1 MLKQIFCTLAGLI
14 VLSISQTV
22 MAADWP
28 MWRNNTARSGATSEP
43 LPDELSLKWSRQLP
57 APQIAWPNESRL
69 HFDASYEPIV
79 LGKQMFV
86 GSPNDGSVTAYD
98 TESGSQNW
106 KFYTEGPVR
115 LAPVAWNGKVIF
127 GSDDG
132 NLYCVAAMDGKLL
145 WKVSGAPAER
155 ADYRHLG
162 NNRLVSY
169 WPVRGAP
176 VLSEGVVYFGAGI
189 WPTMGVFVH
198 AVNAETGKLIW
209 TNGDS
214 HALQNVRIDHNYLN
228 ESGISPQ
235 GYMLVVGEKLV
246 VPNGRSMPARFDKK
260 TGKLLY
266 FVQGYRNGD
275 SRVVA
280 NEELLLV
287 GETGVVNLADGREI
301 GNRWVA
307 AGKEAPKAWDFGKV
321 DKFEG
326 PLFPYKMFP
335 ACTFRS
341 VLDAGTAYGMHQST
355 LYAYDV
361 NNGTV
366 SLYDKKF
373 SNRDIKPARW
383 DIPTQWKF
391 DTKISPAKT
400 TTRTMIKAG
409 NRFYSHVDN
418 TLVAINVPT
427 EKTGSPKLAWKK
439 SLKSRPSSLVAADE
453 KLFVVTED
461 GTIHCYGKKTEQ
473 VLTYE
478 FASQELPNRN
488 DRWTTEATEILQTT
502 GATEGYALVLGLSN
516 GRLVEELLRHSKLNV
531 IAVDANVQKVNALRD
546 KLAAHETYSSRL
558 QAVVGNPFHFP
569 FPPYLANLI
578 VSENLSTADFGSA
591 KTISNLFNALRP
603 YGGLACLSLS
613 DKQQA
618 AFAKS
623 IIEAKIEKAESQQAG
638 RFTTLKRVGSLP
650 GSSNWTHE
658 TGDAARSFFS
668 KDERVKAPLGVL
680 WYGDGRDHG
689 FYKRKDYGHGVKP
702 QVAGGRLFAL
712 QIASRTLH
720 SVDVYTG
727 RLLWTRKVG
736 GSMRYA
742 SMENEVYLADERK
755 CLVLNAATGEPVA
768 TYTVDVGKEETVPVS
783 VTDIRVTDDII
794 LFAVRFNKENAISKG
809 RWNSSMLVALDRKT
823 GKQLWKRPANQR
835 YNTAAIAIGGGLV
848 YCMDSHSPIEI
859 DQMKRRG
866 MSIENLEVL
875 TLALNT
881 KTGKTVWEKVTTDPP
896 AAFGSLHF
904 MGLRSRDDWLAYSA
918 DNGLLITGK
927 NAKTRAYNAK
937 TGDEIW
943 QKDLTGNQP
952 LILTE
957 KTFINQSGKT
967 FDIKTGT
974 LIDSKQLF
982 KRGGCNYAVGNKNL
996 IFLRDNC
1003 AAYVDIN
1010 DQKQYDIRNLRTGCS
1025 NSLVAADGLLNV
1037 PCFSAGCVC
1046 NYPIQT
1052 SFSMLH
1058 MAEVKK
1064 WAGTPKTQSEKPEPK
1079 EK

>member
-1 MLKQIFCTLAGLI
+1 MLKRFSFVLV
-14 VLSISQTV
+14 VLSVSQHV
-22 MAADWP
+22 LAADWP
-28 MWRNNTARSGATSEP
+28 MWRNNTYRSGATTEK
-43 LPDELSLKWSRQLP
+43 LPDELSLKWVRVQP
-57 APQIAWPNESRL
+57 PVQIAWPNESRL
-69 HFDASYEPIV
+69 HFDASYEPVV
-79 LGKQMFV
+79 LGKQLFV
-86 GSPNDGSVTAYD
+86 ASPNDGSVTACD
-98 TESGSQNW
+98 TESGSENW
-106 KFYTEGPVR
+106 KFYTDGPVR
-115 LAPVAWNGKVIF
+115 LAPVAWKNKVIF

-132 NLYCVAAMDGKLL
+132 NLYCVNAESGSLL
-145 WKVSGAPAER
+145 WKVSGAPADR
-155 ADYRHLG
+155 DDYRHLG

-169 WPVRGAP
+169 WPVRGGP
-176 VLSEGVVYFGAGI
+176 VLDDAGVVYFGAGI

-214 HALQNVRIDHNYLN
+214 HALANVRIDHNYLN
-228 ESGISPQ
+228 EAGISPQ
-235 GYMLVVGEKLV
+235 GYMLVVGEMLV
-246 VPNGRSMPARFDKK
+246 VPNGRSMPARFDRK
-260 TGKLLY
+260 TGKLKY

-275 SRVVA
+275 SRVIA
-280 NEELLLV
+280 TSDLALV
-287 GETGVVNLADGREI
+287 GETGVVNLKDGREI

-341 VLDAGTAYGMHQST
+341 VLEAGTAYGMHQST
-355 LYAYDV
+355 LYAYNV
-361 NNGTV
+361 SKGSV

-383 DIPTQWKF
+383 DVPTSWKF
-391 DTKISPAKT
+391 DTKIEPAKT
-400 TTRTMIKAG
+400 AARTMIKAG
-409 NRFYSHVDN
+409 NRFYSHVGK
-418 TLVAINVPT
+418 TLVAIDVPT
-427 EKTGSPKLAWKK
+427 EKNKTGKLAWKK
-439 SLKSRPSSLVAADE
+439 TLRSTPSSLVAADG
-453 KLFVVTED
+453 KLFVVTEKGSILCFD
-461 GTIHCYGKKTEQ
+461 GKKSEQ
-473 VLTYE
+473 VYLTNDITFFE
-478 FASQELPNRN
+478 VPSPN
-488 DRWTTEATEILQTT
+488 DRWTTEAVEILKTT
-502 GATEGYALVLGLSN
+502 GATDGYALVLGLST
-516 GRLVEELLRHSKLNV
+516 GRLVEELLRQSNMNV
-531 IAVDANVQKVNALRD
+531 IVVDSDQGKVDALRN
-546 KLAAHETYSSRL
+546 KLAAHETFYTRL
-558 QAVVGNPFHFP
+558 QAVVGNPFDFP

-578 VSENLSTADFGSA
+578 VSENLTAVDFGSTSTVNNVF
-591 KTISNLFNALRP
+591 KALRP
-603 YGGLACLSLS
+603 YGGVACFALSS
-613 DKQQA
+613 EQQKT
-618 AFAKS
+618 FAKS
-623 IIEAKIEKAESQQAG
+623 IVAAKIEKSKIQTTE
-638 RFTTLKRVGSLP
+638 RFTTLTRVGSLP

-712 QIASRTLH
+712 QIASNTLH
-720 SVDVYTG
+720 AVDVYTG
-727 RLLWTRKVG
+727 RLMWTRKVG

-742 SMENEVYLADERK
+742 SMEKNVYLADERK
-755 CLVLNAATGEPVA
+755 CLVLDAATGEPAA
-768 TYTVDVGKEETVPVS
+768 TYTVDVGKDKSVPVS

-823 GKQLWKRPANQR
+823 GKQLWKRAADHR

-848 YCMDSHSPIEI
+848 YCMDSHSPLEI

-866 MSIENLEVL
+866 TSIENLKVT
-875 TLALNT
+875 TLAIHA
-881 KTGKTVWEKVTTDPP
+881 KTGEVAWKKTATDPP
-896 AAFGSLHF
+896 AIFGSLHF
-904 MGLRSRDDWLAYSA
+904 MGLRSKDDWLAYSA

-927 NAKTRAYNAK
+927 NNKTRAYNAK
-937 TGDEIW
+937 TGEEVW
-943 QKDLTGNQP
+943 QKDIVGNQP
-952 LILTE
+952 LILAE
-957 KTFINQSGKT
+957 KTFINQSGMT

-974 LIDSKQLF
+974 IIDSKQLF

-1010 DQKQYDIRNLRTGCS
+1010 EQKQYDLRNLRSGCS

-1037 PCFSAGCVC
+1037 PCFSVGCVC

-1058 MAEVKK
+1058 MAEVEK
-1064 WAGTPKTQSEKPEPK
+1064 WAGTPKEVVEEPVSK
-1079 EK
+1079 